1 MNSQRKIYGRAALL
15 MAGIALASAVLT
27 HFTGTVD
34 TTRRGKTVV
43 TTVYPLYV
51 AAQNVLGDI
60 PGITLVN
67 LTGSATG
74 CLHDYQLS
82 PANRITLGSA
92 DLLLLN
98 GAGAESFLEDVLPT
112 LSATAVDTS
121 AGLPLLDGDG
131 HDHDHDH
138 AHSHATEEDHDEG
151 HAHADNEHV
160 WVSPTRY
167 AAQVQ
172 AITDALCTMDPANAA
187 AYTANG
193 AAYRTQVLAVA
204 DELQQL
210 AAALDSRS
218 CITFHESLAYL
229 ADDLGLH
236 TAVSLTIG
244 EDSGVSAGDLAAA
257 QQAIKADGRLL
268 LLYDNQDTVRY
279 TALDRQVPA
288 AQVLALN
295 TAVKGSGHPDDW
307 LRAMQHNITLLRQV
321 TEG

>member
-172 AITDALCTMDPANAA
+172 AITCVPWIRPMPP
-187 AYTANG
+187 
-193 AAYRTQVLAVA
+193 
-204 DELQQL
+204 
-210 AAALDSRS
+210 
-218 CITFHESLAYL
+218 
-229 ADDLGLH
+229 H
-236 TAVSLTIG
+236 TPP
-244 EDSGVSAGDLAAA
+244 
-257 QQAIKADGRLL
+257 
-268 LLYDNQDTVRY
+268 
-279 TALDRQVPA
+279 TALPTAHRCWPLPMNCSSWPPHWTAAPASPFTNRWPIRQM
-288 AQVLALN
+288 
-295 TAVKGSGHPDDW
+295 TWGC
-307 LRAMQHNITLLRQV
+307 TRQSP
-321 TEG
+321 